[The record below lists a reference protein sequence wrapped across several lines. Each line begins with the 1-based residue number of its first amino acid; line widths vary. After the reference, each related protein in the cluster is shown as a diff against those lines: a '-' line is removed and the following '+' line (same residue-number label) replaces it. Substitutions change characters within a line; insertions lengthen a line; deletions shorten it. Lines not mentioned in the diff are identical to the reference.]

1 MANTIATPI
10 GSAVYPKL
18 INPDTKFNADGVYSC
33 KIIVSEEDYNSFRA
47 QIDPLVEQEYNK
59 YLIASGKQK
68 LKRATETVRI
78 NDEGG
83 FEINTKQTAKT
94 TTKQGDVLEF
104 KIALYDADVKPITDE
119 PNIGSGSKMRLSVQP
134 YFWNISALG
143 FGYTLRLKAAQILEL
158 VEYSSD
164 SNVFS
169 KEAGGFTQ
177 GESFEEVII
186 EGDSPE
192 EVNF

>member
-1 MANTIATPI
+1 MATPV

-18 INPDTKFNADGVYSC
+18 INPDTKFNPDGVFSC
-33 KIIVSEEDYNSFRA
+33 KLIVSEDDYNAFRA
-47 QIDPLVEQEYNK
+47 QLNPLIEQEYNK
-59 YLIASGKQK
+59 HCIATGKDK
-68 LKRATETVRI
+68 IKRAVEPVRI
-78 NDEGG
+78 NDDGEY
-83 FEINTKQTAKT
+83 EINAKQTAKT

-119 PNIGSGSKMRLSVQP
+119 PNIGSGTKMKLSVQP
-134 YFWNISALG
+134 YFWNVSALG
-143 FGYTLRLKAAQILEL
+143 FGYTLRLKAAQIIEL
-158 VEYSSD
+158 VEYNGD
-164 SNVFS
+164 GNVFS

-192 EVNF
+192 AVNF

>member
-68 LKRATETVRI
+68 LKRATEPVRI

-83 FEINTKQTAKT
+83 FEINAKQTAKT

-119 PNIGSGSKMRLSVQP
+119 PNIGTGSKMRLSVQP
-134 YFWNISALG
+134 NFWNISALG

>member
-68 LKRATETVRI
+68 LKRATEPVRI

-83 FEINTKQTAKT
+83 FEINAKQTAKT

-177 GESFEEVII
+177 GENFEEVII

>member
-68 LKRATETVRI
+68 LKRATEPVRI

-83 FEINTKQTAKT
+83 FEINAKQTAKT